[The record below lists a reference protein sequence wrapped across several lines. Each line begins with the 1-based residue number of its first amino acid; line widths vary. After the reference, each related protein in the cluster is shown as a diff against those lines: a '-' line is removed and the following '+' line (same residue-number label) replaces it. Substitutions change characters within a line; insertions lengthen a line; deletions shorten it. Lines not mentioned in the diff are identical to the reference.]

1 MPHVPPPNRNRSGF
15 TLIELLAVI
24 GLIVLLAA
32 VTIPAFSALVQ
43 GTGVKAAAAQVRG
56 AMTQAR
62 THAIMNNTVTDFIVM
77 TLAQPVGATLNPP
90 ILAPTNFTPAQAAE
104 RAPDFVFRGYAVYDR
119 VNHRYVKPWT
129 KLPNGVVFDTTETY
143 FKGYQGKSAN
153 FLDPSSH
160 NSNAAPGSSSKY
172 RYYVPKEPSGGDGPQ
187 LIRYCPS
194 IRFRPN
200 ARATSPM
207 SKYNGNGSD
216 GAGNTWNS
224 ADRVAVVMAEGS
236 VRLPIS
242 ATGFI
247 NTSLLG
253 PNTLIIN
260 SNNPN
265 SKSSKSAV
273 YVYHYNGRTEIE
285 YK

>member
-1 MPHVPPPNRNRSGF
+1 MLPVSNPTRKRSGF

-77 TLAQPVGATLNPP
+77 TLAQPVGGAINST
-90 ILAPTNFTPAQAAE
+90 PTNFTSAQAAE

-129 KLPNGVVFDTTETY
+129 KLPNGVVFDTSETY
-143 FKGYQGKSAN
+143 FKDYQGKSAN
-153 FLDPSSH
+153 FLDPANH
-160 NSNAAPGSSSKY
+160 APNAAPTAGTPY
-172 RYYVPKEPSGGDGPQ
+172 RYFVPNDPPRLADGTADLSGANTYA
-187 LIRYCPS
+187 RYCPS

-207 SKYNGNGSD
+207 NKN
-216 GAGNTWNS
+216 NS
-224 ADRVAVVMAEGS
+224 TADRIAVVMAEGS

-260 SNNPN
+260 P
-265 SKSSKSAV
+265 KSSKSAV
-273 YVYHYNGRTEIE
+273 YVYHYNGRSEIE

>member
-1 MPHVPPPNRNRSGF
+1 MLLVPTPTRKRSGF

-43 GTGVKAAAAQVRG
+43 GTGVKAAASQVRG

-77 TLAQPVGATLNPP
+77 TLAQPVGGAMTSTPQ
-90 ILAPTNFTPAQAAE
+90 NFTSTQAGE
-104 RAPDFVFRGYAVYDR
+104 RAPDFVFRGYALYDR

-129 KLPNGVVFDTTETY
+129 KLPNGVVFDTTEAF
-143 FKGYQGKSAN
+143 FKDRIIKQSAN
-153 FLDPSSH
+153 FLD
-160 NSNAAPGSSSKY
+160 SSKWHPTADRPANNPATASAY
-172 RYYVPKEPSGGDGPQ
+172 RYYVPREPANTTEAAQ
-187 LIRYCPS
+187 LIRFCPG
-194 IRFRPN
+194 IRFRSSS
-200 ARATSPM
+200 RATCYMHSNND
-207 SKYNGNGSD
+207 K
-216 GAGNTWNS
+216 

-253 PNTLIIN
+253 PNTLII
-260 SNNPN
+260 SP
-265 SKSSKSAV
+265 KSSKSAV

>member
-1 MPHVPPPNRNRSGF
+1 MSHVPNPQGRRSGF

-43 GTGVKAAAAQVRG
+43 GTGVKAAASQVRG

-62 THAIMNNTVTDFIVM
+62 THAIMNNVVTDFIVM
-77 TLAQPVGATLNPP
+77 TLAQPVGGAISSSPQ
-90 ILAPTNFTPAQAAE
+90 NFTSVQAAE
-104 RAPDFVFRGYAVYDR
+104 RAPDYVFRGYAVYDR

-129 KLPNGVVFDTTETY
+129 KLPNGVVFDTTEAY
-143 FKGYQGKSAN
+143 FKDHQARSAN
-153 FLDPSSH
+153 FLDPANH
-160 NSNAAPGSSSKY
+160 ASNANPSISSKY
-172 RYYVPKEPSGGDGPQ
+172 RYYVPREPNGDAAQ
-187 LIRYCPS
+187 LVRYCPS

-207 SKYNGNGSD
+207 NLYNGD
-216 GAGNTWNS
+216 

-247 NTSLLG
+247 NASLLG
-253 PNTLIIN
+253 PNTIVIT
-260 SNNPN
+260 P
-265 SKSSKSAV
+265 KASKSAV

>member
-1 MPHVPPPNRNRSGF
+1 MTRNHPHPGRTGF

-43 GTGVKAAAAQVRG
+43 GTGVKAAGAQVRG

-77 TLAQPVGATLNPP
+77 TLAQPAGGAINST
-90 ILAPTNFTPAQAAE
+90 PTNFNSTQAAE

-143 FKGYQGKSAN
+143 FKDYQGTSAN
-153 FLDPSSH
+153 FLDPANH
-160 NSNAAPGSSSKY
+160 AANAAPTAGTPY
-172 RYYVPKEPSGGDGPQ
+172 RYYVPREPVNATESAPGATG
-187 LIRYCPS
+187 LARYCPC

-207 SKYNGNGSD
+207 NKN
-216 GAGNTWNS
+216 NS
-224 ADRVAVVMAEGS
+224 TADRVAVVMAEGS

-253 PNTLIIN
+253 ANTLIIN
-260 SNNPN
+260 P
-265 SKSSKSAV
+265 KSAKSAV

>member
-1 MPHVPPPNRNRSGF
+1 MSPVPTPTRNRSGF

-77 TLAQPVGATLNPP
+77 TLAQPVGGAINST
-90 ILAPTNFTPAQAAE
+90 PTNFTSTQAAE

-129 KLPNGVVFDTTETY
+129 KLPNGVVFDTTETF
-143 FKGYQGKSAN
+143 FKDYQAKSAN
-153 FLDPSSH
+153 FLDPANH
-160 NSNAAPGSSSKY
+160 ASNAAPTSGTPY
-172 RYYVPKEPSGGDGPQ
+172 RYYVPREPTSAAEQGASSP
-187 LIRYCPS
+187 LARYCPC

-207 SKYNGNGSD
+207 NKN
-216 GAGNTWNS
+216 NS
-224 ADRVAVVMAEGS
+224 TADRVAVVMAEGS

-260 SNNPN
+260 P
-265 SKSSKSAV
+265 KSSKSAV